1 MKIAIIGSG
10 ISGLTA
16 AYQLNRRH
24 AVTVFESAERIG
36 GHTAT
41 IDFELDG
48 RQYAVDTGFIV
59 YNEWTY
65 PNFIQLLE
73 ELNVAT
79 QPTHMGFSVSCETS
93 GVEYAGDN
101 LNTLFAQRGNI
112 FSTSHWR
119 MLRDIMRFNKKAQE
133 DLEHNRIPEHM
144 TLGDYLARENYSQAF
159 CQRYLIPMGAA
170 IWSTSCAQMEQ
181 FPLQFFVRFFS
192 NHGLLNVV
200 NRPTWRV
207 ISGGSANY
215 LKPLAA
221 SFKDRIR
228 LNTTIVSINRGA
240 NCVRLLMQDGTT
252 ETYDGVLL
260 ATHSDQALA
269 LLNDPS
275 PEECAVLGAIQYQD
289 NSVVL
294 HWDESLLPKNRR
306 TWSSWNYRL
315 GKDAQALPT
324 LTYNMNILQGIES
337 DKTFCVTLNDDSRID
352 PAKIIGRY
360 TYAHPQFSLEA
371 EAAKQRWADINGVNN
386 TWYCGAYWANGFH
399 EDGVTSAQRAAEM
412 IDRDPLSSQV
422 RKSTLSASLAI

>member
-1 MKIAIIGSG
+1 MNIAIIGSG

-16 AYQLNRRH
+16 AYLLNPDH
-24 AVTVFESAERIG
+24 SVTVFESAERIG

-41 IDFELDG
+41 IDFTLDG

-65 PNFIQLLE
+65 PNFIQLLT

-79 QPTHMGFSVSCETS
+79 QPTTMGFSVSCETS
-93 GVEYAGDN
+93 GVEYAGEN
-101 LNTLFAQRGNI
+101 LNTLFAQRRNLI
-112 FSTSHWR
+112 SPSHWR
-119 MLRDIMRFNKKAQE
+119 MLLDIVRFNKKAQE
-133 DLEHNRIPEHM
+133 DLDTGRIPAGM
-144 TLGDYLARENYSQAF
+144 TLGDYLARENYSRAF
-159 CQRYLIPMGAA
+159 SQRYLIPMGAA

-207 ISGGSANY
+207 ISGGSASY
-215 LKPLAA
+215 LEPLSA

-228 LNTTIVSINRGA
+228 LNSAIVGINRGA
-240 NCVRLLMQDGTT
+240 DCVHLHMRDGTL
-252 ETYDGVLL
+252 ETYDGVLF

-275 PEECAVLGAIQYQD
+275 PEEADVLGAIQYQD

-294 HWDESLLPKNRR
+294 HWDDSLLPRNRR

-315 GKDAQALPT
+315 GKEAQALPT

-337 DKTFCVTLNDDSRID
+337 DKTFCVTLNDDARID
-352 PAKIIGRY
+352 PAKVIGRY
-360 TYAHPQFSLEA
+360 TYAHPQFSLAA
-371 EAAKQRWADINGVNN
+371 EAAKQRWADINGVSN

-399 EDGVTSAQRAAEM
+399 EDGVVSAKRAAEM
-412 IDRDPLSSQV
+412 IKRPSTHSEDPGSRV
-422 RKSTLSASLAI
+422 FA